1 MKKVLKKIY
10 HWLPFKK
17 QVFQLTRFFW
27 IPPYNVYKHLYFED
41 VFKVKV
47 DNGKSFRIMHYG
59 MEIEN
64 DIFWKG
70 LTGGWEKLSMQL
82 WIKLCKNA
90 KTILDVGANTGIYAL
105 AAKATNPQAKVIAF
119 EPLKRVCS
127 RLKRNAG
134 LNNFNIDCIEKA
146 LSNKTG
152 KTIIYE
158 NDADFIAAASLNAD
172 AKAYGPLNT
181 ATEIEAITLDD
192 FISENNL
199 SGIDLIKIDV
209 ETFEPQ
215 VLEGFKKHLSQFK
228 PTFIIEILMDEV
240 GEKIQRMLDGLGYF
254 YFNIDDKQ
262 EKIHRVDQ
270 IVKSDYFNYLVC
282 SKETAKTLNLI

>member
-1 MKKVLKKIY
+1 
-10 HWLPFKK
+10 
-17 QVFQLTRFFW
+17 
-27 IPPYNVYKHLYFED
+27 
-41 VFKVKV
+41 
-47 DNGKSFRIMHYG
+47 MHYG

-70 LTGGWEKLSMQL
+70 LTGGWEKLSMKL
-82 WIKLCKNA
+82 WITLCKNA

-105 AAKATNPQAKVIAF
+105 AAKATNPGAKVIAF

-127 RLKRNAG
+127 RLKKNAG
-134 LNNFNIDCIEKA
+134 LNKFDIDCIEKA

-152 KTIIYE
+152 KAIIYE
-158 NDADFIAAASLNAD
+158 NDAEFIAAASLNAD
-172 AKAYGPLNT
+172 VRAYGQIDT

-215 VLEGFKKHLSQFK
+215 VLEGFKRHLSQFK

-240 GEKIQRMLDGLGYF
+240 GEKIQRMLDGHGYL
-254 YFNIDDKQ
+254 YFNIDDQQ
-262 EKIHRVDQ
+262 EKIRRVDQ

-282 SKETAKTLNLI
+282 TENKARELQLIQ